1 MHNARCTTQA
11 SDGRR
16 CSSLLYPGHSTLCH
30 HHLRQ
35 QLNSAPPSEDIAAD
49 LLDSIQNFQSA
60 TAVNAALGKIL
71 AMLAAGRI
79 KRQDAIAMAY
89 ICQLMLQ
96 SLKGFKHEILLTTY
110 EKIWERDLLKV
121 LNARTPLQD
130 FAFPPP
136 VEEEVQ
142 QEQAQRTPAPQQPNP
157 QPPAP
162 PPAEQPQ
169 PISPQETILDNT
181 LAKTEPAAEEDRPE
195 ENGQK
200 GNGLDESPERYQHQ
214 QHHPAPQ
221 ENCKEAKE
229 DPQPEKMQAHAPF
242 ISEALARRRRPKHM
256 FSL

>member
-1 MHNARCTTQA
+1 MYNARCTTLA

-16 CSSLLYPGHSTLCH
+16 CSSFVYPGHSTLCH

-35 QLNSAPPSEDIAAD
+35 QLDGASSEDIATD

-71 AMLAAGRI
+71 AMLASGRI

-130 FAFPPP
+130 FAFPPS
-136 VEEEVQ
+136 VEEEAQ
-142 QEQAQRTPAPQQPNP
+142 QEQAPQTLTQQSTQQP
-157 QPPAP
+157 QAP
-162 PPAEQPQ
+162 PPRAEKASA
-169 PISPQETILDNT
+169 PI
-181 LAKTEPAAEEDRPE
+181 
-195 ENGQK
+195 
-200 GNGLDESPERYQHQ
+200 Q
-214 QHHPAPQ
+214 QNAPQ
-221 ENCKEAKE
+221 HSETEVE
-229 DPQPEKMQAHAPF
+229 DQQTADEMPGHEPEYATQEELEKLQT
-242 ISEALARRRRPKHM
+242 
-256 FSL
+256 